1 MRTKQSEH
9 NWSVCPLT
17 TTHEEITNTFATEIY
32 GCTNDT
38 LIHKREAN
46 VVLWSVEKRRSVRN
60 SEQRGSNWISMPETK
75 ELASEML
82 TSRMNAED
90 YTRKAI

>member
-9 NWSVCPLT
+9 NRSVCPLT
-17 TTHEEITNTFATEIY
+17 STHEEITQYYTFATKIY

-60 SEQRGSNWISMPETK
+60 SE
-75 ELASEML
+75 
-82 TSRMNAED
+82 
-90 YTRKAI
+90 